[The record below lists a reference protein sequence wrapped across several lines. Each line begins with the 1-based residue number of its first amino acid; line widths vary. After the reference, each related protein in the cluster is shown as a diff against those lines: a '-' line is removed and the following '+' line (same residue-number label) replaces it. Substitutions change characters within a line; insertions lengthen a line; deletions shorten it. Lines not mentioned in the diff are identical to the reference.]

1 MEQRTQTFVCGQCGC
16 TWQRQFRKGR
26 HPQYCPDCVAIRA
39 KESKA
44 RNNAKYQAAAAKSP
58 RSVLCQRPGCTN
70 PVPLGSRA
78 DSKWCSVACRSWM
91 QRRSSGQVVEN
102 TRKCSS
108 CQRSLT
114 GMNADA
120 RVCRSKRCRV
130 WNQRHPGVLHPS
142 TQPRFCAWCGK
153 SIDHR
158 NARAKFCAK
167 PASCEALHWQA
178 AHPESAREINRK
190 HKTSPQGKAYQK
202 QYAQEHADDRRRWA
216 REARKRDPERY
227 RAYYKSW
234 VKANKEAWRAA
245 DKNTKSKRRAQK
257 LGNGLGVG
265 VPLRDWQRLVRRYRG
280 CCAYCGADTGPE
292 PAQDHVIP
300 LALGGTHSVGNVLPS
315 CTFCNSTKHKM
326 LLSVW
331 KYRCGGG
338 KPAPEGWT
346 KSSSVLRGERNGNT
360 PFTDEDVREI
370 RQAHRDGTPQGELAT
385 RYNVSQA
392 AISSIVR
399 WKTWTHVDPESRPQ
413 VKPGRLTD
421 TQVRQ
426 VRRLYGSG
434 VSQKALAEQFGTNQ
448 ATVSLV
454 VRRKSYEHVL

>member
-1 MEQRTQTFVCGQCGC
+1 MENRTQTFACQQCC
-16 TWQRQFRKGR
+16 RTWQRDFRAGR
-26 HPQYCPDCVAIRA
+26 HPQYCPDCARERINAQHRA
-39 KESKA
+39 D
-44 RNNAKYQAAAAKSP
+44 RAAVRTP
-58 RSVLCQRPGCTN
+58 QFTECQRPGCGN
-70 PVPLGSRA
+70 PLQPGSRA
-78 DSKWCSVACRSWM
+78 DAKWCSVACQSWA
-91 QRRSSGQVVEN
+91 QRRASGQIS
-102 TRKCSS
+102 TTPRLCSS
-108 CQRSLT
+108 CLQPLEGR
-114 GMNADA
+114 NAA
-120 RVCRSKRCRV
+120 TAKVCRSRRCRA
-130 WNQRHPGVLHPS
+130 WNQRHPGQPHPS
-142 TQPRFCAWCGK
+142 TQPRSCVWCGK

-178 AHPESAREINRK
+178 THPEAAREIGRK

-202 QYAQEHADDRRRWA
+202 KYAKDHAEDRRRWA

-234 VKANKEAWRAA
+234 VKANKSAWQAA

-257 LGNGLGVG
+257 FGNGLGVG
-265 VPLRDWQRLVRRYRG
+265 VSLRDWQRLIRRYNG
-280 CCAYCGADTGPE
+280 SCVYCGGVTGPE

-370 RQAHRDGTPQGELAT
+370 RRAHRDGVSQTELA
-385 RYNVSQA
+385 RRRGVSVA
-392 AISSIVR
+392 AISGIVR
-399 WKTWTHVDPESRPQ
+399 WKAWTHVSPEDRP
-413 VKPGRLTD
+413 VITPGRLTD

-426 VRRLYGSG
+426 IRRLYGSG
-434 VSQKALAEQFGTNQ
+434 VSQKALAAQFGTNQ